1 MMSEQQDLDT
11 TCPQFLPP
19 EHRRASYD
27 AFRASALLRRTSSG
41 AQQPPGNAYELAKD
55 DGKDTGSHSSDSGMG
70 FSETASDNNVP
81 AVMSIKTTRDDVIA
95 CDDVAAPEVN
105 RRKRAKIEEKQAVAP
120 RPLTAGAM
128 DPRRY
133 LEDSHD
139 SRNQRTTL
147 DPPCYNED
155 DASELCPAVEEEGK
169 EKEKESPAGKKHDWV
184 MVDPRTCETPRSPE
198 NVLYDPFP
206 EFEDEGRNKKGPHE
220 GISPM
225 GSGSHGAKALSST
238 LDALLA
244 SLDEPMEE
252 EEEEGVVVRDNDK
265 RTKDTANNPSNPG
278 ASTEV
283 PQEQERRTGVSFKSS
298 EIGVFSS
305 ESGRGTRSS
314 ARDRDNG
321 SKRNELD
328 DLFDTLDFVSEALE
342 PPRVVYKEKPA
353 NEPKQARRAPRA
365 TEASRR
371 REQFIRSK
379 SRNVTT
385 EEKASPRPKRR
396 TQKETERRT
405 GKAQLKKREN
415 PPANEDTAGQ
425 TCSGSDGSAEDPPR
439 QVRRSRRIAEMSEN
453 GVGGRKAISV
463 TLDGGDAGVGQSST
477 DLNVAFVNSNL
488 EESCDA
494 HRTQNGTAK
503 HESPKTK
510 RKAKKVRRQSSTVKT
525 NKSRGARTKR
535 TGLRTRK
542 DRSFDHAW

>member
-1 MMSEQQDLDT
+1 MLLYLAFRMMSEQQDLDT
-11 TCPQFLPP
+11 TCPQFSPP
-19 EHRRASYD
+19 EHRRASDD
-27 AFRASALLRRTSSG
+27 ASRTSALLRRTSSG

-55 DGKDTGSHSSDSGMG
+55 DGKDSHSSDSGMG
-70 FSETASDNNVP
+70 FSETASDKNVP
-81 AVMSIKTTRDDVIA
+81 AVMSIKMTRDDVIG
-95 CDDVAAPEVN
+95 CDDVAATEVN
-105 RRKRAKIEEKQAVAP
+105 LRKRAKIEEKQAVAP
-120 RPLTAGAM
+120 RPLSASAM

-133 LEDSHD
+133 LEDSRD

-147 DPPCYNED
+147 DPSCYMGND
-155 DASELCPAVEEEGK
+155 TSELCPAVEEEGAE

-184 MVDPRTCETPRSPE
+184 MVDPRTCETLRSPDK
-198 NVLYDPFP
+198 VLYDPFP
-206 EFEDEGRNKKGPHE
+206 EFEDQGRNKKEPHE

-225 GSGSHGAKALSST
+225 GSGFLGARALSST

-244 SLDEPMEE
+244 SFEEPMEE
-252 EEEEGVVVRDNDK
+252 EVVVRDNNK
-265 RTKDTANNPSNPG
+265 RTKDTANTPSNPG

-283 PQEQERRTGVSFKSS
+283 PQEQEHRTGLSFKSS
-298 EIGVFSS
+298 EVGVFSS
-305 ESGRGTRSS
+305 ESDRGTRSS
-314 ARDRDNG
+314 VG

-342 PPRVVYKEKPA
+342 PLRVVYKEKPA

-379 SRNVTT
+379 SRAIST
-385 EEKASPRPKRR
+385 EEKASPKPKRR
-396 TQKETERRT
+396 AQKETERRT
-405 GKAQLKKREN
+405 EKAQGKKREN
-415 PPANEDTAGQ
+415 PPANKDTAGQ
-425 TCSGSDGSAEDPPR
+425 TYSGSDGSAEDPPR

-453 GVGGRKAISV
+453 GVGGRKAIL
-463 TLDGGDAGVGQSST
+463 TLEGEDAGVGETST

-488 EESCDA
+488 GESSDTY
-494 HRTQNGTAK
+494 RTQNGAAK

-510 RKAKKVRRQSSTVKT
+510 RKSKKVRRQSSTVKT

-542 DRSFDHAW
+542 DRSIDHA